1 MWPTVSLVTLGAL
14 AFLLR
19 TVRVLRTVW
28 KRDADGSRNET
39 APPA

>member
-1 MWPTVSLVTLGAL
+1 MWPTVSLVTLGGL

-19 TVRVLRTVW
+19 TVRVLLTVW
-28 KRDADGSRNET
+28 KRDGDGSRNET